1 MLFVAS
7 SFWSIICFCLLLI
20 LPITLA
26 SRALLLR
33 RLVRKK
39 KTQRV
44 GSSTSKTSGWTR
56 EKEKKSDIYYWSI
69 VVACILCAIVAEFNS
84 LRSHLIILAFD
95 FMTILSVSTKAKQ
108 LRDSNEW
115 LTWQCLTSFLSL
127 FLSCWAS
134 LLFKKIK
141 YTREYTL
148 QKKRNE
154 NRMSSSSYVP
164 LPSHVLFSMR
174 KSCFNK
180 CRLLWSCLFQ
190 DPCECRF

>member
-1 MLFVAS
+1 MLLPS
-7 SFWSIICFCLLLI
+7 SYFTNYVGISSSSSSSTCKK
-20 LPITLA
+20 
-26 SRALLLR
+26 
-33 RLVRKK
+33 KK